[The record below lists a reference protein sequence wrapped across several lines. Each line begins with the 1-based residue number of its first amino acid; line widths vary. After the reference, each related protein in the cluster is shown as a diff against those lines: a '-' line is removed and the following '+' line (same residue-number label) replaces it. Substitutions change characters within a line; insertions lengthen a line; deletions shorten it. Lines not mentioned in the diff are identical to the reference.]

1 MNHVFRDASGP
12 ALFPGGSVVSIG
24 AFDGVHSGHAALIGR
39 TVTRARMLG
48 LLSVMLSF
56 EPLPRAFFQKGSP
69 LVRLCS
75 PREKIERAR
84 ALGVDGVGLLRFNRA
99 LADLPAED
107 FIEQVLCRR
116 LQAREIWIGPDFRF
130 GHGRRGDVA
139 MLETHA
145 SRLGYAV
152 NVLPVQDNQGER
164 ISSTRIR
171 SALLGARF
179 AEAERLLGR
188 PYSISGRVIRG
199 QQLGRTL
206 GYPTANISLHGRVPP
221 VHGIYAVRVTGAG
234 LTNHPSVASI
244 GNRPTVNGKELL
256 LEVHLFDFSGDLYG
270 QRLDVS
276 FVSKIRDEVRFASL
290 DDLVARM
297 HIDAREAKA
306 LLHTHPVPEQ
316 EGHTA

>member
-1 MNHVFRDASGP
+1 MNRVFRDVQGP
-12 ALFPGGSVVSIG
+12 RLFPGGSVACIG
-24 AFDGVHSGHAALIGR
+24 AFDGVHLGHAALIAR
-39 TVTRARMLG
+39 TVARARASG
-48 LLSVMLSF
+48 TTAVVLSF

-75 PREKIERAR
+75 PRQKVERAR
-84 ALGVDGVGLLRFNRA
+84 ALGADAVGLMRFNRA
-99 LADLPAED
+99 MADLPAET
-107 FIEQVLCRR
+107 FIEDVLVGR
-116 LQAREIWIGPDFRF
+116 LGVREVWIGPDFRF

-139 MLETHA
+139 MLEAHA
-145 SRLGYAV
+145 GRLGYTV
-152 NVLPVQDNQGER
+152 GVLPVQDIGGER

-171 SALLGARF
+171 AALLGARF

-188 PYSISGRVIRG
+188 PYAISGHVIRG

-206 GYPTANISLHGRVPP
+206 GYPTANIPLCGRVPP

-234 LTNHPSVASI
+234 LSGHDAVASI

-256 LEVHLFDFSGDLYG
+256 LEVHLFDWQGDLYG
-270 QRLDVS
+270 QRLSVD

-297 HIDAREAKA
+297 HVDAREARA
-306 LLHTHPVPEQ
+306 LLNAHPAVPETQ
-316 EGHTA
+316 T